1 MSITDAN
8 RRSSRAAAPAELNA
22 QLPLAESVV
31 LVTGASTGIGAAIA
45 HEVARRG
52 ARVALVARGAQA
64 LRDQAARI
72 NAEGGQAIAIPAD
85 ISNDRDVERIIGTTL
100 EAFHKI
106 DVLVNNAAI
115 GWHNLLA
122 HSSPSEVSQL
132 IDINLKGTMLL
143 TRAALPEMLRQRR
156 GAIINLGSVSGR
168 VAVDPLYSASKYG
181 IRGFSLSLRRQLLDS
196 GISVS
201 LVSPGKIRTNQNLG
215 CNEPMDEPEVVAR
228 AVARLIT
235 HPRREVVVPRKYYAM
250 VLLEQELPGLADR
263 AQRWRHRRYLV
274 APCKCAACAASQQV
288 KPLLVAEEPVPPME
302 SERRHIPPVLS
313 ERLDEGA

>member
-1 MSITDAN
+1 MSLTDA
-8 RRSSRAAAPAELNA
+8 SRHPAHDARPAEA
-22 QLPLAESVV
+22 EARLPLEESVV

-45 HEVARRG
+45 HEVVRQG
-52 ARVALVARGAQA
+52 ARVALVARGAEA
-64 LRDQAARI
+64 LQEQAASI
-72 NAEGGQAIAIPAD
+72 NAEGGRATAIPAD
-85 ISNDRDVERIIGTTL
+85 ISSDRDVERIIDATL
-100 EAFHKI
+100 DAFHKI

-122 HSSPSEVSQL
+122 HSSPSEVSRL
-132 IDINLKGTMLL
+132 IDINLKGTMLM

-156 GAIINLGSVSGR
+156 GAIINMGSVSGR

-215 CNEPMDEPEVVAR
+215 SNQPMDEPEVVAR
-228 AVARLIT
+228 TVARLIK

-250 VLLEQELPGLADR
+250 VFLEQELPSLADR
-263 AQRWRHRRYLV
+263 AQRWRHRKYLV
-274 APCKCAACAASQQV
+274 APCMCASCGAVAPAATS
-288 KPLLVAEEPVPPME
+288 
-302 SERRHIPPVLS
+302 
-313 ERLDEGA
+313 GAADSDAQSG